1 VKITSVKKKYFSVLP
16 VAVLLSAI
24 LFSITLNGCK
34 KTEKADNE
42 QNNTPET
49 QAPAIPLP
57 SKESLA
63 SLGPENDLNLRFV
76 LPDSL
81 FIVAGQPKKFFASG
95 IGKGNEGFFA
105 GIIGR
110 VLVVPFNVAKAER
123 FIISFAPGILN
134 VETDNNGVKSVQ
146 PRLIFRRTIT
156 FQFDTEIKPEEVLNP
171 LLSENTTLDSI
182 KKKIGETEYYDLTDP
197 NNAGPTRV
205 VIHFADPKTLVL
217 IEGVEQDLTNVLA
230 NAPNR
235 GLTPPAQ
242 KNADAQNVPA
252 QNAVVLRAKHL
263 DLQKADIAFV
273 ASREG
278 TSLNP
283 QFLTQLLGAVQEIP
297 QGWAAP
303 LAEHFKAVQITASAE
318 SENGKPML
326 NALYDAT
333 DEKGAAA
340 ISELIQG
347 VIINAQ
353 TYYASLDD
361 NGKKALTFP
370 IEYITAALNGMETK
384 AEGTQA
390 VFVINNFDGF
400 EKTLTSGIQN
410 QKIAM
415 QQSQLAQA
423 KHDQL
428 VMLARCF
435 AVYEQKFKKF
445 PSDIRSAEGKPLLS
459 WRVPLL
465 QVMSGFENIYNE
477 FKLNEPWDSPANK
490 PLLEKMPPIFRQLQP
505 GTNTDENSQKTKT
518 IIRLFNAPAGVPLS
532 NPNLKFTD
540 LKNPQGTLLFAS
552 VPPNLAAEWTKPED
566 LVWDT
571 NKAEELFG
579 NVIFAVS
586 FNGAVDAVPL
596 IPLDAKSDDAK
607 KNEEQKKEAEEQ
619 RKFLDAFVRG
629 TLEAQKPAAPQQSGQ
644 LTVRPEEQLTLKPS
658 EQTAAK
664 AEVKPV
670 VKPEVQ
676 TTEQPKETQKAEP
689 SK

>member
-1 VKITSVKKKYFSVLP
+1 M
-16 VAVLLSAI
+16 
-24 LFSITLNGCK
+24 NGCK
-34 KTEKADNE
+34 KTEKANNN

-49 QAPAIPLP
+49 QVPAIPLP
-57 SKESLA
+57 SKESLDA
-63 SLGPENDLNLRFV
+63 LGPENDLNLRFV

-81 FIVAGQPKKFFASG
+81 FIIAGQPKKFFASG

-110 VLVVPFNVAKAER
+110 VLVVPFNIAKAER
-123 FIISFAPGILN
+123 FIISFAPCVLN

-156 FQFDTEIKPEEVLNP
+156 FQFDTEIKPEELLNP
-171 LLSENTTLDSI
+171 LMTENTTLDSI

-197 NNAGPTRV
+197 NNAGPSRV

-217 IEGVEQDLTNVLA
+217 IEGVEQDLTNVLTG
-230 NAPNR
+230 
-235 GLTPPAQ
+235 GLTPPAS
-242 KNADAQNVPA
+242 
-252 QNAVVLRAKHL
+252 NAVVLRAKHL
-263 DLQKADIAFV
+263 DLQKTDIAFV

-278 TSLNP
+278 TVLNP

-303 LAEHFKAVQITASAE
+303 LAEHFKAVQITASAQSE
-318 SENGKPML
+318 SGKPML
-326 NALYDAT
+326 NVLYDAT

-340 ISELIQG
+340 VAELIQG

-353 TYYASLDD
+353 TYYASLDEQ
-361 NGKKALTFP
+361 GKKGLTFP
-370 IEYITAALNGMETK
+370 IEYISAALNGMEIK

-400 EKTLTSGIQN
+400 EKTLTAGIQN
-410 QKIAM
+410 QKTAM

-445 PSDIRSAEGKPLLS
+445 PSDIRSADGKVLLS

-465 QVMSGFENIYNE
+465 QVINGFENIYNE

-490 PLLEKMPPIFRQLQP
+490 PLLEKMPPIFRQLQL
-505 GTNTDENSQKTKT
+505 GTNTDEVSRKTKT

-566 LVWDT
+566 LVWDA

-607 KNEEQKKEAEEQ
+607 KNEEQKKEAEQQ

-629 TLEAQKPAAPQQSGQ
+629 TLEVQKPAAPQQNQ
-644 LTVRPEEQLTLKPS
+644 LTVMPEEQLTLKPS
-658 EQTAAK
+658 EQTG
-664 AEVKPV
+664 
-670 VKPEVQ
+670 VQ
-676 TTEQPKETQKAEP
+676 TAEQPQETQKAEP